1 MSGLFQR
8 VLSKSAQVWFSI
20 RYRGFRKLG
29 KKARMFPPFRVDG
42 IGAIELGDGS
52 SLQKGAW
59 LYCVAVEGGPAS
71 LRIGRGCDFGY
82 NNHITAVRSVAIGD
96 YVLTANNVYIS
107 DNAHGYEDVSRPIM
121 HQPVI
126 FKRAVS
132 IGDGTWIGE
141 NACVIGASVGRNCVI
156 GANSVVL
163 HDIPDYCVAVGA
175 PARIVRRFDV
185 TLGAWIDA
193 LNVRQEKID

>member
-1 MSGLFQR
+1 MSGFFAR
-8 VLSKSAQVWFSI
+8 VISKSELIWFALLH
-20 RYRGFRKLG
+20 RGFRKLG
-29 KKARMFPPFRVDG
+29 KKARLFRPFRVDG
-42 IGAIELGDGS
+42 IGGIELGEGS

-59 LYCVAVEGGPAS
+59 LYCVAVEGSTAR
-71 LRIGRGCDFGY
+71 LQIGRGCDFGY

-96 YVLTANNVYIS
+96 HVLTANNVYIS
-107 DNAHGYEDVSRPIM
+107 DNSHGYEDVSRPIM

-132 IGDGTWIGE
+132 IGDGTWLGE

-156 GANSVVL
+156 GANSVVT

-175 PARIVRRFDV
+175 PARIVRRFDAA
-185 TLGAWIDA
+185 LGKWIEA
-193 LNVRQEKID
+193 LNVREEKID